1 MLTYFT
7 GSISLLRWER
17 SVPVRAKFF
26 LSTPAFLG
34 LFAVVIYCAQQ
45 SSNPFNSRG
54 PFPQS
59 APSQNPNYSVWG
71 EDQLLLQTQSATT
84 AGKSLTILDEIND
97 AGERKAYL
105 ALFQKQSAEARR
117 RTALEFLEHYPQSAF
132 LSQAY
137 EVAAKASI
145 NLGDT
150 RSAVEFGRLSLQ
162 ILPENPLLLVPLA
175 DAEIQQGNLAVAAQD
190 ARMALDCLE
199 RFLKPAIFSEKE
211 WSALEKQLRA
221 SSYYVLGKAATE
233 QGLNAQGPERDR
245 KLQEAEEFTGH
256 SLQLNPSDP
265 TTSYL
270 LGLIRLV
277 RGNLK
282 GAASAFAATYQ
293 QRGPLREKA
302 EKHLQEIYGHW
313 PSKRVQGFDAFVR
326 EVANSEA
333 PVQKPELAEESHRAG
348 GPAPAYAGSQSCQ
361 SCHPRE
367 YAGWQNTGHARM
379 FRPYKYENVFGDF
392 DNATFNDETGKVVA
406 RFTHDATQYYFDIL
420 DNYGS
425 WHHYRVDYTIGSK
438 WQQTYAIR
446 LPDGEIQVMPLQ
458 YNRDQKRWAAFW
470 KTIDPPNSERA
481 QVTNFPNLSRLT
493 AYLPHCGPCHTSQ
506 LHAKQLKSPEP
517 KDLDIAEGGINCEMC
532 HGAAGDHVASMRLA
546 KPGYK
551 PPLKL
556 QVEFGKLSSR
566 DYVAVCSQCHLQSA
580 VLAMGAEGE
589 INYRHLPDTFYEHYR
604 GRPYGEFA
612 LRAFYK
618 DGRFRVVSYV
628 VESFLRSKCYQE
640 GHAHCGHC
648 HDFHPSESSNI
659 RALKFLDNP
668 NQMCLQC
675 HAEYAAKLE
684 AHTHHAAK
692 SAGSRCTSCH
702 MPKIMNSVMF
712 KTMTHQ
718 LDDVPNAEMT
728 ARFGQENSPNACLI
742 CHKDKDVAWL
752 KTQLSEWYGRSRK
765 TFLRTAVN

>member
-1 MLTYFT
+1 
-7 GSISLLRWER
+7 
-17 SVPVRAKFF
+17 
-26 LSTPAFLG
+26 LSSPPFLG

-45 SSNPFNSRG
+45 SSNPGNPRG
-54 PFPQS
+54 SFPQS
-59 APSQNPNYSVWG
+59 APSQNPNHSIWG
-71 EDQLLLQTQSATT
+71 EGQLLIQTPYAAK
-84 AGKSLTILDEIND
+84 AGKAVTILDEID
-97 AGERKAYL
+97 DPGERKAYV
-105 ALFQKQSAEARR
+105 ALFQKQNPEERR
-117 RTALEFLEHYPQSAF
+117 KTAIEFLERYPQSWF
-132 LSQAY
+132 LAQAY
-137 EVAAKASI
+137 EIAAKASI
-145 NLGDT
+145 DLGDT
-150 RSAVEFGRLSLQ
+150 RSAVQFGRESLKL
-162 ILPENPLLLVPLA
+162 LPENPLLLVPLA
-175 DAEIQQGNLAVAAQD
+175 DAEIQQSNLAGAAQD
-190 ARMALDCLE
+190 ARMALDCLK
-199 RFLKPAIFSEKE
+199 RFLRPAVFSEKE
-211 WSALEKQLRA
+211 WRTLERQLRA

-233 QGLNAQGPERDR
+233 QGLNAKGPGRGC
-245 KLQEAEEFTGH
+245 KLQEAEEFT
-256 SLQLNPSDP
+256 SRSFQLNPSDP
-265 TTSYL
+265 TTPYL

-277 RGNLK
+277 RGNPK

-293 QRGPLREKA
+293 RGGPLQEKA
-302 EKHLQEIYGHW
+302 EKHLQEIYAHW
-313 PSKRVQGFDAFVR
+313 PSKPAQGFDAFVR
-326 EVANSEA
+326 DVANPEA
-333 PVQKPELAEESHRAG
+333 PVQGPELTEESQHAG

-367 YAGWQNTGHARM
+367 YSGWQNTGHARM
-379 FRPYKYENVFGDF
+379 FRPYKFENVFGDF
-392 DNATFNDETGKVVA
+392 DNATYTDETGKVVA
-406 RFTHDATQYYFDIL
+406 RFTHDATQHYFDIM
-420 DNYGS
+420 DIHGK
-425 WHHYRVDYTIGSK
+425 WHQYRVDYTIGSK

-446 LPDGEIQVMPLQ
+446 LPNGKIQVMPLQ

-481 QVTNFPNLSRLT
+481 QVTNFPNLSWQT

-506 LHAKQLKSPEP
+506 LRAKTLMSPEP

-532 HGAAGDHVASMRLA
+532 HGASGDHVASMRLA

-566 DYVAVCSQCHLQSA
+566 DYVAICGQCHLQSA
-580 VLAMGAEGE
+580 VLTMGAEGE
-589 INYRHLPDTFYEHYR
+589 VNYRHFPDTFYEHYR
-604 GRPYGEFA
+604 SRPYGEFA

-618 DGRFRVVSYV
+618 DGRFRVVSYI
-628 VESFLRSKCYQE
+628 VESFLRSKCYHD

-648 HDFHPSESSNI
+648 HDFHPSQSSNI

-692 SAGSRCTSCH
+692 SEGSLCTACH

-718 LDDVPNAEMT
+718 LDDIPNAEMT

-742 CHKDKDVAWL
+742 CHKDKDIAWL
-752 KTQLSEWYGRSRK
+752 RVELSHWNERGGGTLAASGAQPSAK
-765 TFLRTAVN
+765 